1 MNYFAHGMR
10 FTDRPYFLA
19 GTAVPDWLSVA
30 DRRVRMRP
38 RRVAKFVEGETC
50 DSNPRDASN
59 PRDFG
64 NPGDFSAKS
73 NASLVAAGV
82 MQHLED
88 DRWFHKTRA
97 FLETSDELTRM
108 FRGLL
113 GPEDGFRPGFL
124 GHLVTELLLDGVL
137 IQQNP
142 HLIDGYYAAL
152 HEVDPEVV
160 QRAVNRMA
168 RHETTHLAAM
178 IALFRREQFLRDYP
192 DPGRLLDRL
201 NQVMRRVKLK
211 QLPDETR
218 TLLASGWRIVKDRAG
233 ELLPPNAF
241 QGIPP

>member
-10 FTDRPYFLA
+10 FTNRPYFLA

-38 RRVAKFVEGETC
+38 RRVAQFVEGETC
-50 DSNPRDASN
+50 DSNP
-59 PRDFG
+59 
-64 NPGDFSAKS
+64 GDFRAKS
-73 NASLVAAGV
+73 NASEVAGGV
-82 MQHLED
+82 MQHLQD

-97 FLETSDELTRM
+97 FLETSDKLTRM

-160 QRAVNRMA
+160 QRAVNQMA

-178 IALFRREQFLRDYP
+178 IALFRREQFLRDYA

-211 QLPDETR
+211 QLPEETR
-218 TLLASGWRIVKDRAG
+218 TLLALGWRVVKDRAG

-241 QGIPP
+241 QGITP